1 MRMRQ
6 NDTIPSDDRG
16 LAYGDGVF
24 ETVLVQGG
32 QPSLW
37 RWHCARLMRGCRRL
51 GFEPPDQA
59 ALDTFVIDVPADGCY
74 VLKLIVTRGSG
85 GQGYCQPLQPVP
97 RIVRRLMP
105 FAPQPERWQQGV
117 EVRICTLIMSYQPR
131 LAGIKHLNRLE
142 NVLARQ
148 EWQTPSIAEGLLCNA
163 RGEVIEA
170 TAMNVAWYDNGRW
183 CTPHTHECGVTG
195 TLSAAL
201 IEAGLLVPSTLALTS
216 LSAVRHVCVFN
227 SVQGVWPIRQVVN
240 AQGSPLSSHDIH
252 SASVRAF
259 QQQAHTLL
267 GYTSDDA
274 VLFDR

>member
-1 MRMRQ
+1 MMMHQ
-6 NDTIPSDDRG
+6 SAMIPSDDRG

-24 ETVLVQGG
+24 ETVLVQNG

-37 RWHCARLMRGCRRL
+37 QWHCARLMRGCRRL

-59 ALDTFVIDVPADGCY
+59 ALDSLIREVPIDGCY
-74 VLKLIVTRGSG
+74 VFKLIVTRGSG
-85 GQGYCQPLQPVP
+85 GRGYCPPTTPVP
-97 RIVRRLMP
+97 QLVQRIMP
-105 FAPQPERWQQGV
+105 FAPQPKRWQQGID
-117 EVRICTLIMSYQPR
+117 VRVCELMMSCQPR

-170 TAMNVAWYDNGRW
+170 TAMNVAWYAKGRW
-183 CTPHTHECGVTG
+183 YTPHTHECGVMG

-201 IEAGLLVPSTLALTS
+201 IDAGTLLHSTLALTS
-216 LSAVRHVCVFN
+216 LPAVQHVCVFN
-227 SVQGVWPIRQVVN
+227 SVQGVWPIRQIVN
-240 AQGSPLSSHDIH
+240 AQGMPLSSHDIH

-274 VLFDR
+274 VLF